1 MGLSTVFVAL
11 FVASVG
17 SLLIASS
24 MLLMND
30 KHLDK
35 LSGYFLY
42 TASGILLGA
51 AFLGMIPKAVEMLE
65 VQKVTAFILIGILV
79 LFTLEKFV
87 LWRKCPDENCE
98 RNVDASTAVA
108 LVGDAFHHVIDGVV
122 VTSSFLI
129 STEVGI
135 TVTLSIIFHEVP
147 KGLGDLSILIR
158 NGLTRK
164 KAFWYKTFT
173 VGMAMI
179 FGLIAYFLSESIK
192 TIIPYVLSF
201 SAASFLYLSLAEL
214 IPEMHKKST
223 LKDSVTQI
231 SFILIG
237 VLIIYLSLFLK

>member
-35 LSGYFLY
+35 LTGYFLY

-173 VGMAMI
+173 VSMAMI

>member
-98 RNVDASTAVA
+98 RNVNASTAVA

>member
-65 VQKVTAFILIGILV
+65 VQKVTAFILIGILE

-173 VGMAMI
+173 VSMAMI

>member
-98 RNVDASTAVA
+98 RNVDVSTVVA

>member
-1 MGLSTVFVAL
+1 MGLSTVFIAL
-11 FVASVG
+11 LAACIG

-30 KHLDK
+30 KHLDRI
-35 LSGYFLY
+35 SNYFLY

-173 VGMAMI
+173 VSMAMI

>member
-173 VGMAMI
+173 VSMAMI

-237 VLIIYLSLFLK
+237 VLIIYLSLFL

>member
-87 LWRKCPDENCE
+87 RWRKCPDENCE

-173 VGMAMI
+173 VSMAMI

>member
-173 VGMAMI
+173 VSMAMI

-201 SAASFLYLSLAEL
+201 SGASFLYLSLAEL

>member
-1 MGLSTVFVAL
+1 
-11 FVASVG
+11 
-17 SLLIASS
+17 
-24 MLLMND
+24 
-30 KHLDK
+30 
-35 LSGYFLY
+35 
-42 TASGILLGA
+42 
-51 AFLGMIPKAVEMLE
+51 MIPKAVEMLE

-173 VGMAMI
+173 VSMAMI

>member
-173 VGMAMI
+173 VSLAMI

>member
-65 VQKVTAFILIGILV
+65 VQKVTAFILIGTLV

-173 VGMAMI
+173 VSMAMI

>member
-173 VGMAMI
+173 VSMAMI